1 MKKNKASLGNKIYRK
16 IHWILYDRLHVGSK
30 LNFIYPSYRHIKKKP
45 KSNNI
50 ETLYLTH
57 IPNEGAGIG
66 HQISN
71 FNDGVYCA
79 SLLGLKF
86 VYPGFKDKRWEK
98 FLGFG
103 ENEVSVADL
112 KKNGYVLRTLP
123 YFDETPKKLELVK
136 KIILSYAGEK
146 VIFKINLDQM
156 YARQYDVIP
165 YIKDKFEHASSRKN
179 DSLIYNPDHINIA
192 VHIRRGDIVVGQTT
206 GEATLT
212 KRWLTTEYF
221 ENIVKDLSDA
231 LNGEDNRFSNVPKL
245 LDSKKG
251 KAVDFYLFSQG
262 DPSEYK
268 SFEKYGNIHY
278 CFDVPAMESF
288 LHMVRSDILVTSK
301 SSFSYKPALL
311 ADGVRICPKHF
322 WHGYPDDEKWIV
334 VDDD

>member
-1 MKKNKASLGNKIYRK
+1 MSSKVKLRFRIYKKIRDFLFIKMKLENQI
-16 IHWILYDRLHVGSK
+16 IRL
-30 LNFIYPSYRHIKKKP
+30 YPSYRHSKKYRNK
-45 KSNNI
+45 KEGI
-50 ETLYLTH
+50 VYYTQ
-57 IPNEGAGIG
+57 IPYDGAGIG
-66 HQISN
+66 HKISN
-71 FNDGVYCA
+71 INSGIYYA
-79 SLLGLKF
+79 NELGATY
-86 VYPGFKDKRWEK
+86 VYPGLKDQKWEV
-98 FLGFG
+98 FLGFY
-103 ENEVSVADL
+103 ENETQVDDL
-112 KKNGYVLRTLP
+112 KKNGYKLVRLP
-123 YFDETPKKLELVK
+123 FFDKDNRWSLVK
-136 KIILSYAGEK
+136 EIVESYRGEK
-146 VIFKINLDQM
+146 VILLADVDQF
-156 YARQYDVIP
+156 YQRQYDVIP

-221 ENIVKDLSDA
+221 ENIAKDLSDA

-245 LDSKKG
+245 LDSKKE

-278 CFDVPAMESF
+278 CFDMPAIESF

>member
-1 MKKNKASLGNKIYRK
+1 MKNKTRFRFKVYRK
-16 IHWILYDRLHVGSK
+16 IRDFLFLKLKLEKYIIRL
-30 LNFIYPSYRHIKKKP
+30 YPSYIHAKQYMKKQEK
-45 KSNNI
+45 KEGI
-50 ETLYLTH
+50 VYYTQ
-57 IPNEGAGIG
+57 IPHDGAGIG
-66 HQISN
+66 HKISN
-71 FNDGVYCA
+71 TNSGIFYAKMLNVEY
-79 SLLGLKF
+79 
-86 VYPGFKDKRWEK
+86 VYPGLDDQKWDD

-103 ENEVSVADL
+103 EGIIKLSEL
-112 KKNGYVLRTLP
+112 KKKGYKIVRIP
-123 YFDETPKKLELVK
+123 FFDE
-136 KIILSYAGEK
+136 KINLPIIEKIVESYRGEK
-146 VIFKINLDQM
+146 VILLADVDQF
-156 YARQYDVIP
+156 YQRQYDVIP

-231 LNGEDNRFSNVPKL
+231 YNGEDNRFSNVPKL

-268 SFEKYGNIHY
+268 AFEKYGNIHY
-278 CFDVPAMESF
+278 CFDMPAMESF

-334 VDDD
+334 VDD

>member
-1 MKKNKASLGNKIYRK
+1 MKNKASLKNKIYRK
-16 IHWILYDRLHVGSK
+16 VHWIIHNKLHMGAK
-30 LNFIYPSYRHIKKKP
+30 INYFYPAYRHRSVIP
-45 KSNNI
+45 KSSDMSNI
-50 ETLYLTH
+50 FLTH
-57 IPNEGAGIG
+57 VPNEGAGIG

-71 FNDGVYCA
+71 YNDGVYCA
-79 SLLGLKF
+79 SLLGVKF
-86 VYPGFKDKRWEK
+86 VYPGFKDSEWEK

-103 ENEVSVADL
+103 ENEVSVNEL
-112 KKNGYVLRTLP
+112 KNKGFKFRTLP
-123 YFDETPKKLELVK
+123 YFNEKKESLALIK
-136 KIILSYAGEK
+136 RIINSYAGQK
-146 VIFKINLDQM
+146 IVFKINLDQF
-156 YARQYDVIP
+156 YQRQYDVIP

-245 LDSKKG
+245 LDSKKE

-268 SFEKYGNIHY
+268 LFEKYGNIHY
-278 CFDVPAMESF
+278 CFDMPAIESF